1 MIPPDAPII
10 LVAEE
15 EERVREA
22 TTRLARVGVENVA
35 GYLAG
40 GVLAWNSAGLPLATV
55 EQISVEELAARIK
68 EDRTLQVLD
77 VRRPPEWNGGHIREA
92 IHIPLNRLSQNLD
105 RLERQRPVAVICAGG
120 YRSSIAT
127 SILERQTFT
136 RITNVVGGMT
146 AWLNARLEVVV

>member
-1 MIPPDAPII
+1 M
-10 LVAEE
+10 
-15 EERVREA
+15 
-22 TTRLARVGVENVA
+22 
-35 GYLAG
+35 
-40 GVLAWNSAGLPLATV
+40 
-55 EQISVEELAARIK
+55 
-68 EDRTLQVLD
+68 LD